1 MKIGDSI
8 RENTTKP
15 DPLSM
20 TLTNYRALKAEKTS
34 SNHFLTTF
42 FPTSSRVPSTL
53 RHRSRDA
60 QARPAG
66 LSSISF
72 SDAPASASL
81 LAPDRPQNLP
91 TRPRQIDPSLPLL
104 QTQTDLF
111 NKRLLFPRTG
121 PLELSSN
128 PKNLTKIPLF
138 LRHKEPKTRSSSNL
152 ANLKRFF
159 DTPAYRV

>member
-1 MKIGDSI
+1 
-8 RENTTKP
+8 
-15 DPLSM
+15 M
-20 TLTNYRALKAEKTS
+20 TLTNYRALKAENTS
-34 SNHFLTTF
+34 SNYFLTTF
-42 FPTSSRVPSTL
+42 FPTSSRVASTL
-53 RHRSRDA
+53 RHKPRDA

-66 LSSISF
+66 LNSISL
-72 SDAPASASL
+72 SDAPSASL
-81 LAPDRPQNLP
+81 LAPDPPQTLP

-111 NKRLLFPRTG
+111 NKRLLFPKTS

-128 PKNLTKIPLF
+128 PKSLTKIPLF
-138 LRHKEPKTRSSSNL
+138 LRHKELKTRSSSNL